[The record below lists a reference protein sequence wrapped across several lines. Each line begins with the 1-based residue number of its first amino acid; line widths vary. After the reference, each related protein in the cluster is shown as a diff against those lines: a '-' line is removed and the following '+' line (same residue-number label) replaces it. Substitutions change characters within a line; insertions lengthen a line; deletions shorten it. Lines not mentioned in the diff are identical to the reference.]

1 VLANPTLEVRND
13 ALVGTLD
20 YHGVRVAT
28 LTMGYKYAAADLSAV
43 KKSLEA
49 PGYLLK
55 ILPHVDGTVRV
66 CELVRFYV
74 SDVTIK
80 GAWTAPA
87 SLELHPHCFA
97 QVAKLPVLEIVS
109 AIHILA
115 DLSIAGGEV
124 VHDYLSPRAT

>member
-1 VLANPTLEVRND
+1 
-13 ALVGTLD
+13 
-20 YHGVRVAT
+20 
-28 LTMGYKYAAADLSAV
+28 MGYKYAAADLTAV
-43 KKSLEA
+43 KKSLES

-66 CELVRFYV
+66 CELVRYYA

-115 DLSIAGGEV
+115 DLAIAGGEV
-124 VHDYLSPRAT
+124 VHDYLSSRTA

>member
-1 VLANPTLEVRND
+1 
-13 ALVGTLD
+13 
-20 YHGVRVAT
+20 
-28 LTMGYKYAAADLSAV
+28 M
-43 KKSLEA
+43 
-49 PGYLLK
+49 
-55 ILPHVDGTVRV
+55 
-66 CELVRFYV
+66 RFYV

-97 QVAKLPVLEIVS
+97 QVARLPVLEVVS

-124 VHDYLSPRAT
+124 VHDYLASRAL